1 MPGLRLFTSNRL
13 EVLAGKLAEVL
24 RPPLPSPLE
33 SEIILV
39 QSKGMERWVSM
50 ELARHHGICANFWFP
65 FPNHLVYTLFR
76 EIIPDI
82 PEDSPFEPN
91 IMTWKVMKALPNN
104 LKKKGFESRFFS
116 SFLTF
121 FPRF

>member
-13 EVLAGKLAEVL
+13 EVLAGKMAEVL

-50 ELARHHGICANFWFP
+50 ELARHQGICANYRFP
-65 FPNHLVYTLFR
+65 FPNRFVY
-76 EIIPDI
+76 DI
-82 PEDSPFEPN
+82 FKCEQERD
-91 IMTWKVMKALPNN
+91 V
-104 LKKKGFESRFFS
+104 S
-116 SFLTF
+116 SKTTC
-121 FPRF
+121 